1 MKPTK
6 TPAPLPTAEQLIA
19 ALGGPSAVA
28 RLIAVAS
35 RDEQITPQAVM
46 RWRTAGIPTA
56 RLVELALAKGQV
68 LRSVSDVEPANWHR
82 LFPELGTVKKAA

>member
-1 MKPTK
+1 MKKPT
-6 TPAPLPTAEQLIA
+6 TPLPLPTADQLIA

-28 RLIAVAS
+28 RLIALAS
-35 RDEQITPQAVM
+35 KDDQITPQAVM
-46 RWRTAGIPTA
+46 RWRTAGIPTS

-82 LFPELGTVKKAA
+82 LFPELKAVAA